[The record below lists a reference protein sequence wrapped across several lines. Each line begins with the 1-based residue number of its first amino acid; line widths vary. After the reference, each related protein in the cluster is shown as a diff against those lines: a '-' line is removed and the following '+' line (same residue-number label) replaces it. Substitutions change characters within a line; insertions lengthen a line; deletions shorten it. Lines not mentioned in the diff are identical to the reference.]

1 MEHAQGTLL
10 PIAGTALLVPWFG
23 ASIWSL
29 HATSV
34 VPEALTLGLLLMLL
48 WRRSGSPALLF
59 AATFAWA
66 CVPRG
71 AAVWQMLPFGNH
83 TEFLW
88 VPLAVALLLDLRP
101 RSAASSGLIAGA
113 MVLLL
118 GLGFVAYRG
127 TLATAVALLVAL
139 VLSRGP
145 TGGIRRALAI
155 GVASACLSLWA
166 LHGLTDPEQWRGLGT
181 LRELLLGAP
190 VMDPSL
196 WADRVG
202 RLPQRL
208 PSGPALLGSPWP
220 YLGLLG
226 AGALAVGVQLLR
238 GAVSRPPPSG
248 TAAAAEE
255 SGRPT
260 ALLFLGLWMLVSLG
274 MTLAAD
280 ARYDQ
285 YFLQPFY
292 GLLVLSLVAPTTG
305 PPGSL
310 LRRCALL
317 GVVGLG
323 LLGAPDAG
331 ELLRPAAWEANR
343 SYQGLA
349 LWGQF
354 QMTSLDEDDIPHWD
368 RIAGTPNLRHFVGQG
383 FPPNERCGPNL
394 RVGGKLPLPEPG
406 SNRCSCWE
414 EGALATF
421 VAQRVSEDQAVPV
434 EQFGL
439 GAWIGCNRDE
449 VALSAALVGLSP
461 MLRARVWAGTKLL
474 DEDPDREVP

>member
-1 MEHAQGTLL
+1 
-10 PIAGTALLVPWFG
+10 
-23 ASIWSL
+23 
-29 HATSV
+29 
-34 VPEALTLGLLLMLL
+34 
-48 WRRSGSPALLF
+48 
-59 AATFAWA
+59 
-66 CVPRG
+66 
-71 AAVWQMLPFGNH
+71 
-83 TEFLW
+83 
-88 VPLAVALLLDLRP
+88 
-101 RSAASSGLIAGA
+101 
-113 MVLLL
+113 
-118 GLGFVAYRG
+118 
-127 TLATAVALLVAL
+127 
-139 VLSRGP
+139 
-145 TGGIRRALAI
+145 
-155 GVASACLSLWA
+155 
-166 LHGLTDPEQWRGLGT
+166 
-181 LRELLLGAP
+181 
-190 VMDPSL
+190 
-196 WADRVG
+196 
-202 RLPQRL
+202 
-208 PSGPALLGSPWP
+208 
-220 YLGLLG
+220 
-226 AGALAVGVQLLR
+226 
-238 GAVSRPPPSG
+238 
-248 TAAAAEE
+248 
-255 SGRPT
+255 
-260 ALLFLGLWMLVSLG
+260 LLFLGLWMLVSLG